1 LTSGKLEDFL
11 LESHVEHERFRSGQ
25 KMGDD
30 KKKEDES
37 QWDCIC
43 GNKVKLSKDL
53 LESGKEFCPECGEP
67 VGDPSIVTPADTQ
80 TVNIREMARIA
91 QEGIGVGISGEW
103 DVSKEAKP
111 SERSTRKK

>member
-1 LTSGKLEDFL
+1 
-11 LESHVEHERFRSGQ
+11 
-25 KMGDD
+25 MGDD
-30 KKKEDES
+30 KKKDDES

-43 GNKVKLSKDL
+43 GNKVELSKDHQ
-53 LESGKEFCPECGEP
+53 ESGRQFCPECGAP

-91 QEGIGVGISGEW
+91 QEGIEVGISGEW